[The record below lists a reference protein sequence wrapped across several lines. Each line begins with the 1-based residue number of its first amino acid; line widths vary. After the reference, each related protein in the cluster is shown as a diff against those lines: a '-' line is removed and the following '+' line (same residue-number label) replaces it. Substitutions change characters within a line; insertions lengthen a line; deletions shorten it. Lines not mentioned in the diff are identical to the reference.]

1 MGHIRAHEH
10 HIDACAPF
18 SFSRN
23 RNPRARTSSRTIQ
36 KTHRAACQSV
46 DIHWFDRKYG
56 DGHRHYRNHCGCL
69 RHWYHRMAFRWSRST
84 DIAGAGR
91 FPGRFDCEADHG
103 RHPIR
108 CFLDSTLDRI
118 ADWALLA
125 GVVIFFILHAD
136 WWYDIN
142 RSSSDYISWI
152 GIAAAMVSM
161 MTSFVTSY
169 ARARAE
175 SVGFEV
181 KTALQR
187 VPTDWSSFWWAWRL
201 PGSRTKGYGWPSPWY
216 CLRFWDSL
224 PYSNA
229 FLRLVARWPSVI
241 RRISC
246 EPAA

>member
-1 MGHIRAHEH
+1 MNYGGVQASHT
-10 HIDACAPF
+10 DACTPF
-18 SFSRN
+18 CFPKN
-23 RNPRARTSSRTIQ
+23 RNSHVRTSPCTIQ
-36 KTHRAACQSV
+36 KTYRAIRQGTGIPWPDSEC
-46 DIHWFDRKYG
+46 G
-56 DGHRHYRNHCGCL
+56 DGYWRYWNHCGGF
-69 RHWYHRMAFRWSRST
+69 RHWHYGMVVRRSGGA
-84 DIAGAGR
+84 DVAGARR
-91 FPGRFDCEADHG
+91 FPGWLNCGTDHG

-142 RSSSDYISWI
+142 RSSPDCISWI